1 MADSKEKKHFTR
13 KHHFDNSEKTK
24 KAARIA
30 RQSKKMS
37 EFYERVGN
45 FFVKVFRGISSF
57 IDRVLFNPKYG
68 RLVSLILAV
77 IIYFAVN
84 YNTIVTRYSSTVKSA
99 RDISDVAVT
108 AEYNSDTYELEGIPE
123 TVDITIVGDATSVT
137 TAANSSDG
145 TIVADLDGLNEGTH
159 DVTLKATGYGDNVTV
174 RIDPSNVIV
183 TLKKKTT
190 RKFSLSYDFINEDKM
205 DDIYTPGTPV
215 FDSSTVNVRASE
227 DTLDSI
233 AFVKALI
240 DCSGQTSDF
249 EQDAKLVAYD
259 SDGQVVSAEIVPET
273 VHVSVPVTSPS
284 KTVSVEVDVSGEVP
298 NNKAIESITLDE
310 DTVTI
315 YGSEETLAGIDS
327 VTTTLDASTI
337 TKDTTVLRPLVLP
350 DGVSSASINQ
360 VNITVTLG
368 DAATK
373 TVDDVP
379 INYINN
385 TNNYKASQ
393 PDNIITTSVIV
404 SGTSDNIADIEAD
417 DINVYIDMA
426 DASPGLQEFTLQVE
440 EPANGLV
447 RYTLAEDTYELN
459 VIGDSSDDTDTSK
472 GDSNNG

>member
-1 MADSKEKKHFTR
+1 MTDSKKKKHFTHR
-13 KHHFDNSEKTK
+13 PHTEENEKTK
-24 KAARIA
+24 RAARIA

-37 EFYERVGN
+37 HFYDGVSN
-45 FFVKVFRGISSF
+45 FFARIIRGVSSF

-77 IIYFAVN
+77 IIYLAVN
-84 YNTIVTRYSSTVKSA
+84 YNTIVTRYSSTVRSA
-99 RDISDVAVT
+99 RDVSGVTVT
-108 AEYNSDTYELEGIPE
+108 AEYNSDTYEADGLPD
-123 TVDITIVGDATSVT
+123 TVDITIIGDATSVT
-137 TAANSSDG
+137 TAANSSEG
-145 TIVADLDGLNEGTH
+145 TVVADLEGLNEGTH
-159 DVTLKATGYGDNVTV
+159 NVTLKAEGYGDSVTV
-174 RIDPSNVIV
+174 HIDPSNVIV

-259 SDGQVVSAEIVPET
+259 SNGQVVNAEIVPET
-273 VHVSVPVTSPS
+273 VHVTVPVTSPS
-284 KTVSVEVDVSGEVP
+284 KTVSIEVDVSGDVP
-298 NNKAIESITLDE
+298 DDKAIESITLDE

-315 YGSEETLAGIDS
+315 YGSEETLASIDS

-368 DAATK
+368 DLTTK
-373 TVDDVP
+373 TVDNVP
-379 INYINN
+379 ITYINN
-385 TNNYKASQ
+385 TNNYKATQ
-393 PDNIITTSVIV
+393 PDNITTTSVIV
-404 SGTSDNIADIEAD
+404 SGTSDNIADIDAD
-417 DINVYIDMA
+417 DITVYIDMA

-447 RYTLAEDTYELN
+447 RYTLVEDTYELN
-459 VIGDSSDDTDTSK
+459 VIGDSTDDSDTGK